1 MEPRPEPP
9 PWLPVTRTPSP
20 PAPSA
25 GAAGGAGARPAG
37 GAAAPSGGGASPPP
51 ATPRPTFTWQ
61 RLTRT
66 RRGAAGLAIGSAA
79 LLLWPFAGW
88 AAIPWLVGLGV
99 LVLLRLL
106 RLDGLLRGWVWHL
119 GGLVVVAGL
128 MYSTGPWAWALAAS
142 IGVLVAGLLQLPWWR
157 LAAVGVVMC
166 AVSGVG
172 FAFSTYQTQEAQR
185 AQDAAENAQSY
196 SLQGERTPE
205 RVVGALLENIAQDD
219 VPAFCGLLDVPAR
232 SEVVRATGAA
242 DCPGALA
249 ALRSRTSNPQYQHLD
264 APTVQNGSV
273 WLTDACRTAWATPAL
288 GGQALGRIEVRK
300 SAPPGGTYFISRFL
314 PC

>member
-20 PAPSA
+20 PAVPPAPPAGATGAPSA
-25 GAAGGAGARPAG
+25 GAAPPQ
-37 GAAAPSGGGASPPP
+37 AAAP
-51 ATPRPTFTWQ
+51 RPSFTWQ

-232 SEVVRATGAA
+232 SDVVRATGAA

>member
-1 MEPRPEPP
+1 MEPRPDPP
-9 PWLPVTRTPSP
+9 PWLPVERTP
-20 PAPSA
+20 APT
-25 GAAGGAGARPAG
+25 P
-37 GAAAPSGGGASPPP
+37 
-51 ATPRPTFTWQ
+51 PRPSFSWQ

-88 AAIPWLVGLGV
+88 SWIPWLVGLGV

-172 FAFSTYQTQEAQR
+172 FGFSTYKTQEAQR
-185 AQDAAENAQSY
+185 AQQAAENAQSFGQ
-196 SLQGERTPE
+196 QGERTPE
-205 RVVGALLENIAQDD
+205 RVVGALLEDVAQND
-219 VPAFCGLLDVPAR
+219 VPAFCGLLDDQAR
-232 SEVVRATGAA
+232 ADVMRVTGAA
-242 DCPGALA
+242 DCPAALA
-249 ALRSRTSNPQYQHLD
+249 TFRSRSSSPQYQHLD
-264 APTVQNGSV
+264 APTVPDGTG

-288 GGQALGRIEVRK
+288 GGQGLGRVEVRK
-300 SAPPGGTYFISRFL
+300 SPPPGGTYFVSRFL

>member
-9 PWLPVTRTPSP
+9 PWLPV
-20 PAPSA
+20 
-25 GAAGGAGARPAG
+25 ARPT
-37 GAAAPSGGGASPPP
+37 APPPRSPPP
-51 ATPRPTFTWQ
+51 HRSFTWQ

-79 LLLWPFAGW
+79 LLLWPFSGW
-88 AAIPWLVGLGV
+88 SWIPWLVGLGV

-172 FAFSTYQTQEAQR
+172 FGFSTYQTQEAQR
-185 AQDAAENAQSY
+185 AQEQR
-196 SLQGERTPE
+196 RTRRATGCRGSAPRE
-205 RVVGALLENIAQDD
+205 RVVGALLENIAQND
-219 VPAFCGLLDVPAR
+219 VPGRSAELLDDPAR
-232 SEVVRATGAA
+232 ADVVRVTAPP

-249 ALRSRTSNPQYQHLD
+249 ALPQSREQPPVP
-264 APTVQNGSV
+264 APRR
-273 WLTDACRTAWATPAL
+273 ARPRRTA
-288 GGQALGRIEVRK
+288 
-300 SAPPGGTYFISRFL
+300 PGG
-314 PC
+314 

>member
-25 GAAGGAGARPAG
+25 GAAGGAGARPADG
-37 GAAAPSGGGASPPP
+37 GAAPSGGGASPPP

-172 FAFSTYQTQEAQR
+172 FAFSPDINEIAKDYSHDKGKTVAVSLAASSVLARQIEASAGADIFISADLDWMDYLDNKGLIDHASR
-185 AQDAAENAQSY
+185 AN
-196 SLQGERTPE
+196 
-205 RVVGALLENIAQDD
+205 LLGNRLVLVATKDSNLRLTIAPHFD
-219 VPAFCGLLDVPAR
+219 L
-232 SEVVRATGAA
+232 GAA
-242 DCPGALA
+242 LKGAVNEVIDLIPLFKTFEVMKA
-249 ALRSRTSNPQYQHLD
+249 G
-264 APTVQNGSV
+264 GS
-273 WLTDACRTAWATPAL
+273 
-288 GGQALGRIEVRK
+288 GGDW
-300 SAPPGGTYFISRFL
+300 
-314 PC
+314 

>member
-9 PWLPVTRTPSP
+9 PWLPVTRTPP
-20 PAPSA
+20 PTP
-25 GAAGGAGARPAG
+25 
-37 GAAAPSGGGASPPP
+37 
-51 ATPRPTFTWQ
+51 PRPSFTWQ

-79 LLLWPFAGW
+79 LRLWPFAGW
-88 AAIPWLVGLGV
+88 SVIPWLVGLGV
-99 LVLLRLL
+99 LLLLRLL

-119 GGLVVVAGL
+119 GGLVVLVGL

-172 FAFSTYQTQEAQR
+172 FGFSTYQTQEAQR

-196 SLQGERTPE
+196 GLQGERTPE
-205 RVVGALLENIAQDD
+205 RVVGALLENIAQND
-219 VPAFCGLLDVPAR
+219 VPAFCGLLDDQAR
-232 SEVVRATGAA
+232 ADVMRVTGAG
-242 DCPGALA
+242 DCPAALA
-249 ALRSRTSNPQYQHLD
+249 TFRSRASNPPYQHLD
-264 APTVQNGSV
+264 ATTVQDGAGWV
-273 WLTDACRTAWATPAL
+273 TDACRTAWAGPAL
-288 GGQALGRIEVRK
+288 GGRALGRIDVRK
-300 SAPPGGTYFISRFL
+300 SPPPGGTYFVSRFL

>member
-1 MEPRPEPP
+1 MEPRPDPP
-9 PWLPVTRTPSP
+9 PWLPVARTP
-20 PAPSA
+20 A
-25 GAAGGAGARPAG
+25 
-37 GAAAPSGGGASPPP
+37 PPP
-51 ATPRPTFTWQ
+51 AVPDPPPTPPRPSFTWQ

-79 LLLWPFAGW
+79 LLLWPFSGW
-88 AAIPWLVGLGV
+88 SVIPWLVGLGG
-99 LVLLRLL
+99 LILLRLL

-172 FAFSTYQTQEAQR
+172 FGISTYQADQQHEAEYAQGGDIVR
-185 AQDAAENAQSY
+185 AEIAEKRTNVLPALLQSFGTSAPDPQPLCRVVTPAALAQLQGQIGGQTCNDVVGGLYARRPAGSPIRVDPGSLPKPAPDPDVSRMVIDACATPWATTAGSAVGRIHIQQVSP
-196 SLQGERTPE
+196 SLQTY
-205 RVVGALLENIAQDD
+205 VVA
-219 VPAFCGLLDVPAR
+219 AF
-232 SEVVRATGAA
+232 S
-242 DCPGALA
+242 
-249 ALRSRTSNPQYQHLD
+249 
-264 APTVQNGSV
+264 
-273 WLTDACRTAWATPAL
+273 
-288 GGQALGRIEVRK
+288 
-300 SAPPGGTYFISRFL
+300 

>member
-1 MEPRPEPP
+1 MEPRPDPP
-9 PWLPVTRTPSP
+9 PWLPVERTP
-20 PAPSA
+20 APT
-25 GAAGGAGARPAG
+25 P
-37 GAAAPSGGGASPPP
+37 
-51 ATPRPTFTWQ
+51 PRPSFTWQ

-88 AAIPWLVGLGV
+88 SWIPWLVGLGV

-128 MYSTGPWAWALAAS
+128 MYSTRPWAWALAAS

-172 FAFSTYQTQEAQR
+172 FGFSTYQTREAQR
-185 AQDAAENAQSY
+185 AQQAAENAQSY
-196 SLQGERTPE
+196 GLQGERTPE
-205 RVVGALLENIAQDD
+205 RVVGALLENIAQND
-219 VPAFCGLLDVPAR
+219 VPAFCGLLDDQAR
-232 SEVVRATGAA
+232 ADVTRVTGAT
-242 DCPGALA
+242 DCPAALA
-249 ALRSRTSNPQYQHLD
+249 AFRSRASSPQYQHLD
-264 APTVQNGSV
+264 APTVQDGTG

-288 GGQALGRIEVRK
+288 GGQGLGRIEVRR
-300 SAPPGGTYFISRFL
+300 SPPPGGTYFVGRFR

>member
-1 MEPRPEPP
+1 MAPGRPHAA
-9 PWLPVTRTPSP
+9 P
-20 PAPSA
+20 PAP
-25 GAAGGAGARPAG
+25 P
-37 GAAAPSGGGASPPP
+37 
-51 ATPRPTFTWQ
+51 PRPSFAWQ

-79 LLLWPFAGW
+79 LLLWPFSGW
-88 AAIPWLVGLGV
+88 SWIPWLVGLGV

-172 FAFSTYQTQEAQR
+172 FGFSTYRPQEAPAR
-185 AQDAAENAQSY
+185 AGGGGERAELR
-196 SLQGERTPE
+196 LQGERTPSGWSA
-205 RVVGALLENIAQDD
+205 RCWRTSRRTTCPRSAGCSTQ
-219 VPAFCGLLDVPAR
+219 PAR
-232 SEVVRATGAA
+232 PDVVRVTGAT

-249 ALRSRTSNPQYQHLD
+249 AVPQPREQSPGTSTSTPR
-264 APTVQNGSV
+264 PRQNGAV
-273 WLTDACRTAWATPAL
+273 WLTDACRTPWATPAL
-288 GGQALGRIEVRK
+288 GGQRSAASRCAGRT
-300 SAPPGGTYFISRFL
+300 PPGGTYFVSRFL

>member
-9 PWLPVTRTPSP
+9 PWLPVTHT
-20 PAPSA
+20 
-25 GAAGGAGARPAG
+25 
-37 GAAAPSGGGASPPP
+37 PPP
-51 ATPRPTFTWQ
+51 TPPRPSFTWQ

-66 RRGAAGLAIGSAA
+66 RRGAAGLVIGSAA

-88 AAIPWLVGLGV
+88 SVIPWLVGLGV
-99 LVLLRLL
+99 LLLLRLL
-106 RLDGLLRGWVWHL
+106 RLDCLLRGWVWHL
-119 GGLVVVAGL
+119 GGLVVLVGL

-172 FAFSTYQTQEAQR
+172 FGFSTYQTQEAQR

-196 SLQGERTPE
+196 GLQGERTPE
-205 RVVGALLENIAQDD
+205 RVVGALLENIAQND

-232 SEVVRATGAA
+232 ADVVRVTGAA

-249 ALRSRTSNPQYQHLD
+249 ALRSRASSPQYQHLV
-264 APTVQNGSV
+264 APTVQNGAV
-273 WLTDACRTAWATPAL
+273 WLTDACRTPWATPPL
-288 GGQALGRIEVRK
+288 GGQALGRIEVRR
-300 SAPPGGTYFISRFL
+300 SDPPGGTYFVSRFL

>member
-20 PAPSA
+20 PAVPPAPPAGATGAPSA
-25 GAAGGAGARPAG
+25 GAAPPQ
-37 GAAAPSGGGASPPP
+37 AAAP
-51 ATPRPTFTWQ
+51 RPSFTWQ

-172 FAFSTYQTQEAQR
+172 FAFSTYQTQEARR

-232 SEVVRATGAA
+232 TDVVRATGAA

-249 ALRSRTSNPQYQHLD
+249 VLRSRTSSPQYQHLD

>member
-1 MEPRPEPP
+1 MDPRPEPP
-9 PWLPVTRTPSP
+9 PWLPVARTP
-20 PAPSA
+20 A
-25 GAAGGAGARPAG
+25 
-37 GAAAPSGGGASPPP
+37 PPP
-51 ATPRPTFTWQ
+51 RVPDPQPPPPRPSFTWQ

-88 AAIPWLVGLGV
+88 SWIPWLVGLGV

-172 FAFSTYQTQEAQR
+172 FGFSTYQTQEAQR
-185 AQDAAENAQSY
+185 AQEATENAQSY
-196 SLQGERTPE
+196 ALQGERTPE
-205 RVVGALLENIAQDD
+205 RVVGALLEDIAQND
-219 VPAFCGLLDVPAR
+219 VPAFCGLLDAPAR
-232 SEVVRATGAA
+232 ADVVRITGAA
-242 DCPGALA
+242 DCPAALA
-249 ALRSRTSNPQYQHLD
+249 ALRSRSSNPPYQHLD
-264 APTVQNGSV
+264 APTVQNGTV
-273 WLTDACRTAWATPAL
+273 WSTDACRTAWASPAL

-300 SAPPGGTYFISRFL
+300 SEPPGGTYFVSRFL

>member
-1 MEPRPEPP
+1 
-9 PWLPVTRTPSP
+9 VP
-20 PAPSA
+20 PAPLA
-25 GAAGGAGARPAG
+25 GAAGGA
-37 GAAAPSGGGASPPP
+37 AAPPP
-51 ATPRPTFTWQ
+51 AAPRPSFTWQ

-66 RRGAAGLAIGSAA
+66 RRGAAGLTIGSAA

-99 LVLLRLL
+99 LVLLRML

-205 RVVGALLENIAQDD
+205 RVVGALLENIAQND

-232 SEVVRATGAA
+232 SDVVRATGAA

-249 ALRSRTSNPQYQHLD
+249 ALRSRASSPQYQHLD
-264 APTVQNGSV
+264 APTVHNGSV
-273 WLTDACRTAWATPAL
+273 WLTDACRTAWATPVL

-300 SAPPGGTYFISRFL
+300 SATPGGTYFISRFL